1 MDRIK
6 AIFKREFRSYFRSPI
21 AYIFIS
27 AFLITSSWFFFQT
40 FFLID
45 YASMRN
51 FFDLLPW
58 IFLFFIP
65 MITMR
70 LWAEEMKIGTIEV
83 LMTLPVRDHEVVLGK
98 YLASFVVMAVALLLT
113 VPIPIIIAALGDPD
127 VGVMVASYVG
137 SLFMGGAYL
146 AIGLFVSSLTKNQI
160 VAAIIGWV
168 VCFAMFFIGNDLV
181 LFNVPRFM
189 VPFLEY
195 MGLGTHFN
203 SIMRGIIDSRDV
215 IYYLTVIGFFLFL
228 NVRVVEARKYR

>member
-6 AIFKREFRSYFRSPI
+6 AIFRREFRSYFRSPI

-40 FFLID
+40 FFIINF
-45 YASMRN
+45 ASMRN

-58 IFLFFIP
+58 IFLFFLP

-70 LWAEEMKIGTIEV
+70 LWAEEKKLGTIEV

-98 YLASFVVMAVALLLT
+98 YLASFAVLAVALVLT
-113 VPIPIIIAALGDPD
+113 LPIPIIVAVLGNPD
-127 VGVMVASYVG
+127 IGVIVSSYVG
-137 SLFMGGAYL
+137 ALLMGGAYL

-168 VCFAMFFIGNDLV
+168 ACFALFFLGNDLV
-181 LFNVPRFM
+181 LFNVPRFL
-189 VPFLEY
+189 VPVFEY
-195 MGLGTHFN
+195 MGLGAHFN
-203 SIMRGIIDSRDV
+203 SIMRGIIDSRDL
-215 IYYLTVIGFFLFL
+215 IYYVSVIAFFLFL
-228 NVRVVEARKYR
+228 NVRVVESQKYR